1 MKHRRGRV
9 WKAMVLAF
17 LCVPTLVL
25 AGCQSDPKPP
35 PVVPDGFEIPEGVR
49 ITDGGAKREVGKPA
63 TVVYQIEQ
71 RAASA
76 VTVTVTEVVAGDL
89 ARDFRFFN
97 LPEEVK
103 SSTPLYVHVRVKN
116 EGPSGMG
123 GVALPILLRTAKG
136 QVFPP
141 NDLVGD
147 FRPCPKAALPASF
160 LAGATAEICLVY
172 LLPKGQ
178 EVRSVDV
185 QTGEPRN
192 AIHFEVPST

>member
-1 MKHRRGRV
+1 MVAASLCVG
-9 WKAMVLAF
+9 VLA
-17 LCVPTLVL
+17 L
-25 AGCQSDPKPP
+25 AACRAEPEPR
-35 PVVPDGFEIPEGVR
+35 PVVPDGFDVPKGVR
-49 ITDGGAKREVGKPA
+49 ITDGGAKRQIGKPA

-76 VTVTVTEVVAGDL
+76 VTVSVTDVVVGNIAT
-89 ARDFRFFN
+89 DFRFFN

-103 SSTPLYVHVRVKN
+103 SSTPLYVHVSVKN

-123 GVALPILLRTAKG
+123 GVALPILLRTTED

-141 NDLVGD
+141 NDVVGR

-160 LAGATAEICLVY
+160 LPGARADICLVY
-172 LLPKGQ
+172 LVPKGQ
-178 EVRSVDV
+178 EAESVDV

-192 AIHFEVPST
+192 AIHFLVPET